1 MRQHC
6 LTSIR
11 IKTSLQAILLAAFLL
26 IPDNV
31 RAAGLAREV
40 NFDIEPQSLETA
52 IIKFSKQAEIQVLAS
67 STELDGVKTSGV
79 SGRHRV
85 EAALQAL
92 LARTGFSERGR
103 VFCLPVQRCFEL
115 LEGPYDLVLA
125 SEALPATPTPGSVT
139 GICVSSFQASPF
151 SSLPL

>member
-40 NFDIEPQSLETA
+40 NFDIEPQSLELCLFGGA
-52 IIKFSKQAEIQVLAS
+52 
-67 STELDGVKTSGV
+67 DP
-79 SGRHRV
+79 RD
-85 EAALQAL
+85 AA
-92 LARTGFSERGR
+92 GK
-103 VFCLPVQRCFEL
+103 
-115 LEGPYDLVLA
+115 
-125 SEALPATPTPGSVT
+125 PA
-139 GICVSSFQASPF
+139 
-151 SSLPL
+151 